1 MEENK
6 NIWKNFDTEKISRKN
21 IRLSFLKIK
30 ICYFINLLKK
40 STRQEYRVGYMIYNE

>member
-21 IRLSFLKIK
+21 I
-30 ICYFINLLKK
+30 NLHGWTECK
-40 STRQEYRVGYMIYNE
+40 